1 MLKKKINGVWQNC
14 YVVKNKLSGSW
25 VDITRSAGKKL
36 QRYTNG
42 SWYNT
47 IYYPTIDILSKTIS
61 GTSLIYDLDDSD
73 LRIYGDTNNETE
85 QCILRLGS
93 EPVQAGETFSMRVY
107 MHYGTDADSSVTRS
121 MTFYVALIS
130 LISPERASIGSF
142 TTITELCRAV
152 SDGVVQQTSFYHT
165 YSYTFTNSYPYV
177 GIVMYVSSRNFYY
190 RYTGI
195 SFAIYKPTI
204 SSSSGTRTLSYGRD
218 LTT

>member
-14 YVVKNKLSGSW
+14 YIIKDKVNGSW
-25 VDITRSAGKKL
+25 NDITRSAGNKL
-36 QRYTNG
+36 RRYTNG
-42 SWYNT
+42 SWVA

-61 GTSLIYDLDDSD
+61 GTSLIYDLEDWK

-93 EPVQAGETFSMRVY
+93 EPVQAGETFSMEVY
-107 MHYGTDADSSVTRS
+107 MHYSTDATSSVTRS

-195 SFAIYKPTI
+195 DFEIYKPTI